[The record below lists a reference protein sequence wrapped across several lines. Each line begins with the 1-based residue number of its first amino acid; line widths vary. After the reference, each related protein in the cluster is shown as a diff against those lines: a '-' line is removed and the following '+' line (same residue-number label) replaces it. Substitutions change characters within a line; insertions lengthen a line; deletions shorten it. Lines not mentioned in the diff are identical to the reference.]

1 MKWRKSTGLVPSQLS
16 RSGPT
21 GHGTL
26 ARVSEHGIVPTSV
39 PEPQTADAYLRLS
52 AHLLL
57 ESERRDIRTIGVLS
71 AVPGEGKTTAA
82 INLVACLGRARG
94 RQGRA
99 LLVDGD
105 GRKRTLSRLMADGRD
120 GPRSKAMLVATAFE
134 NVDFLSA
141 PADEGGPTIHTPAAW
156 KETLSALASRYPQ
169 VVVDCPSVLEDP
181 EGVVLR
187 ECVDA
192 LVVVVRAGS
201 TTRGML
207 RRALGRATDRV
218 AGVIV
223 NGTRASRVAPV
234 GATL

>member
-1 MKWRKSTGLVPSQLS
+1 MKWRKSTGLVPSAPT
-16 RSGPT
+16 RGPT
-21 GHGTL
+21 APGTL
-26 ARVSEHGIVPTSV
+26 ARVSEHGIVPTTV
-39 PEPQTADAYLRLS
+39 PEERTADAYLRLS

-57 ESERRDIRTIGVLS
+57 ESERRNVHTIGVLS

-94 RQGRA
+94 RRGRA

-105 GRKRTLSRLMADGRD
+105 GRRRTLSRLMADGRE
-120 GPRSKAMLVATAFE
+120 GPRTKPMLVATSFE

-141 PADEGGPTIHTPAAW
+141 PAPESGPTIHTPSAW
-156 KETLSALASRYPQ
+156 TETLTALAARYPQ

-207 RRALGRATDRV
+207 RRAIGRAADRV

-223 NGTRASRVAPV
+223 NGARTSRVAPV

>member
-1 MKWRKSTGLVPSQLS
+1 MPASAS
-16 RSGPT
+16 RSVPG
-21 GHGTL
+21 GGAL
-26 ARVSEHGIVPTSV
+26 ARVSEHGIVPTAA
-39 PEPQTADAYLRLS
+39 PESRTADAYLRLS

-57 ESERRDIRTIGVLS
+57 ESERKDVRTIGVIS

-94 RQGRA
+94 RNGRV

-105 GRKRTLSRLMADGRD
+105 GRKRTLSRLMADGAA
-120 GPRSKAMLVATAFE
+120 GPRTQAMLVATSLE
-134 NVDFLSA
+134 GVDFLSA
-141 PADEGGPTIHTPAAW
+141 PAAEDSPTIHSPAAW
-156 KETLSALASRYPQ
+156 SETLGALAARYPQ
-169 VVVDCPSVLEDP
+169 VVVDCPAVLDDA

-207 RRALGRATDRV
+207 RRAVGRAADRV

-223 NGTRASRVAPV
+223 NGAPAAQAAPV